1 MSFPDWNCFPSHVL
15 LEQGPSASFH
25 SFPACDGI
33 LFCNAIQYEE
43 QYTHIIDDPHYV
55 SFFSRIMS
63 RKPFIFLSNFSFQL
77 SLWFSACSCE
87 QVHNQKVQSYICG
100 ASSKALRTLFL
111 VNKWDNIDASCHLHQ
126 DIWHFKFLIVMVLQ
140 TTAGW
145 RKAPALTQRVCTRGL
160 ASPS

>member
-1 MSFPDWNCFPSHVL
+1 MSFSIRHFLNVISRLELFPISRATWARSISLLALISSLWWN
-15 LEQGPSASFH
+15 SFLQMLY
-25 SFPACDGI
+25 SMRSNTLI
-33 LFCNAIQYEE
+33 ELM
-43 QYTHIIDDPHYV
+43 THIMFY
-55 SFFSRIMS
+55 FFPRIMS

-126 DIWHFKFLIVMVLQ
+126 DIWHFKLLIPIQIDHTDHQ
-140 TTAGW
+140 TH
-145 RKAPALTQRVCTRGL
+145 RQSCHP
-160 ASPS
+160 